1 MKRLCFLILAVCIG
15 TAYGLSAEH
24 DALLSDVASTY
35 EKLHSRNF
43 KVKMY
48 CPQVAML
55 VTTMLA
61 LQAQAK
67 GMPAPQVKFSHFD
80 LSHQQSGD
88 KLSAVFQGDGAE
100 QLAGLVNEK
109 LAGVQM
115 ALTSLSFEGLRDLT
129 DMVSN
134 AEGTV
139 IAQENQRQ
147 ALFNVPNI
155 NEELYEGI
163 KVLSAVIRVDKVNK
177 IVEAVNL
184 NLSGNNTLMI
194 QVAHTKLDQQS
205 GNMIVPTR
213 IMISTTIE
221 KQVEGTAMPQQ
232 LMLGFSGYQFN

>member
-1 MKRLCFLILAVCIG
+1 
-15 TAYGLSAEH
+15 
-24 DALLSDVASTY
+24 
-35 EKLHSRNF
+35 
-43 KVKMY
+43 
-48 CPQVAML
+48 
-55 VTTMLA
+55 
-61 LQAQAK
+61 
-67 GMPAPQVKFSHFD
+67 
-80 LSHQQSGD
+80 
-88 KLSAVFQGDGAE
+88 
-100 QLAGLVNEK
+100 
-109 LAGVQM
+109 
-115 ALTSLSFEGLRDLT
+115 
-129 DMVSN
+129 MVSN

-213 IMISTTIE
+213 IMISTTFE